1 MYLLQPPLFSFE
13 QILELQPKNRL
24 QAVFSTLNLEP
35 VLQLLK
41 PESKFGP
48 KGYPRE
54 AMLRSLIAKQLEA
67 IPNIAKLVE
76 RLRTDPSFRYHCG
89 FNAFGTVPSEATFSR
104 FIAKLEKTGAIELLF
119 EQTVAQ
125 GRADGII
132 GNEYVALDSTEIK
145 AWEKPQP
152 KRKPTSDQEAAW
164 GSKRDTSGNQKA
176 WFGYKTHIACDCK
189 SELPI
194 AIVVTPAN
202 VHDSKVALPLMKK
215 VTSSLPRDKW
225 PRYWVMDMAYDTK
238 TIYAEA
244 FDRYGSQ
251 AIIPLNRR
259 GAKEPPEGFDY
270 DGTPLCSMGYRMA
283 YWGYDT
289 STNTHKFRCPHVL
302 CKVNC
307 PFGSAWCSDSS
318 YGMVVK
324 TKVTDDLRRFCV
336 PYRGSRNWQLIYDL
350 RTAVERCFSRL
361 KVNLGLN
368 AVRVRGIK
376 RVRFY
381 QVLSCVTLIA
391 ATLAVN
397 SVMTQGQDKVV
408 A

>member
-125 GRADGII
+125 GRADGIV

-152 KRKPTSDQEAAW
+152 KGKPTSDQEAAW

-215 VTSSLPRDKW
+215 VTSSLP
-225 PRYWVMDMAYDTK
+225 PRQVAPVIGLWIWL
-238 TIYAEA
+238 TIPKR
-244 FDRYGSQ
+244 FMQKLS
-251 AIIPLNRR
+251 I
-259 GAKEPPEGFDY
+259 
-270 DGTPLCSMGYRMA
+270 
-283 YWGYDT
+283 
-289 STNTHKFRCPHVL
+289 
-302 CKVNC
+302 
-307 PFGSAWCSDSS
+307 
-318 YGMVVK
+318 GMVLKPLFLLTGVVPK
-324 TKVTDDLRRFCV
+324 NPRRV
-336 PYRGSRNWQLIYDL
+336 LTMMALLYAPWD
-350 RTAVERCFSRL
+350 TAWPIGGVMILAPIPTSF
-361 KVNLGLN
+361 
-368 AVRVRGIK
+368 
-376 RVRFY
+376 
-381 QVLSCVTLIA
+381 A
-391 ATLAVN
+391 APMYCA
-397 SVMTQGQDKVV
+397 K
-408 A
+408 